1 MLLRR
6 ARQYLESAGLSA
18 YNCNKLTL
26 VFPTVHVLTPN
37 ITEMKTFFITGG
49 AGFIGGNF
57 ILNLMK
63 SDQVKVVNYDKLT
76 YAGNL
81 DTLSS
86 LENDPNYI
94 FVQGDI
100 CDGDKLE
107 KLFAEYK
114 IDRVV
119 HFAAESHVDRSIES
133 PGDFIQTNVVGTY
146 ELLEATRNYLGKG
159 SRPEDFRFLHVSTDE
174 VYGSLGD
181 IGLFTEETPY
191 APNSPY
197 AASKA
202 SSDHLV
208 RSYFKTFGLPV
219 VTTNCSNNYGPYQ
232 FPEKLLPLMIQK
244 ALAGKPLPVY
254 GDGKQIRDWLFVGD
268 HCKAILQVLEKGEVG
283 QVYNIGGH
291 NEKTNL
297 DVVHSL
303 CKILDELVPN
313 SPYHP
318 HKDLIEFV
326 ADRPGHD
333 RRYAIDA
340 SKIHNHLGWEPE
352 ESFETGLR
360 KTVSWYL
367 DNKDWVN
374 RVMSGAYRGER
385 LGLE

>member
-1 MLLRR
+1 MS
-6 ARQYLESAGLSA
+6 SA
-18 YNCNKLTL
+18 
-26 VFPTVHVLTPN
+26 FPAVHVLTPN
-37 ITEMKTFFITGG
+37 FIEMKRFFITGG

-63 SDQVKVVNYDKLT
+63 SDQVKVINYDKLT

-86 LENDPNYI
+86 IENNPNYTFI
-94 FVQGDI
+94 QGDI
-100 CDGDKLE
+100 CDGDKLR
-107 KLFAEYK
+107 KLFVEHK

-159 SRPEDFRFLHVSTDE
+159 SGLEDFRFLHVSTDE

-181 IGLFTEETPY
+181 TGLFTEETPY

-219 VTTNCSNNYGPYQ
+219 VTTNCSNKYGPFQ

-254 GDGKQIRDWLFVGD
+254 GDGKQIRDWLFVKD
-268 HCKAILQVLEKGEVG
+268 HCKAILQVLEKGEAG

-291 NEKTNL
+291 NEKANL
-297 DVVHSL
+297 EVVHSL
-303 CKILDELVPN
+303 CKILDEMVPD

-318 HKDLIEFV
+318 HTDLIEFV
-326 ADRPGHD
+326 TDRPGHD

-340 SKIHNHLGWEPE
+340 SKIQKHLGWKPE

-360 KTVSWYL
+360 KTVRWYL
-367 DNKDWVN
+367 DNNDWVS

>member
-1 MLLRR
+1 
-6 ARQYLESAGLSA
+6 
-18 YNCNKLTL
+18 
-26 VFPTVHVLTPN
+26 
-37 ITEMKTFFITGG
+37 MKTFFITGG

-63 SDQVKVVNYDKLT
+63 SDQVKIINYDKLT

-86 LENDPNYI
+86 VENNPNYI

-100 CDGDKLE
+100 CDADKLDR
-107 KLFAEYK
+107 LFSDYK

-146 ELLEATRNYLGKG
+146 ELLEATRKYLGEG
-159 SRPEDFRFLHVSTDE
+159 SSPEDFRFLHVSTDE

-181 IGLFTEETPY
+181 TGLFTEETPY

-291 NEKTNL
+291 N
-297 DVVHSL
+297 
-303 CKILDELVPN
+303 
-313 SPYHP
+313 
-318 HKDLIEFV
+318 
-326 ADRPGHD
+326 
-333 RRYAIDA
+333 
-340 SKIHNHLGWEPE
+340 
-352 ESFETGLR
+352 
-360 KTVSWYL
+360 
-367 DNKDWVN
+367 
-374 RVMSGAYRGER
+374 
-385 LGLE
+385 